1 MNPSDGQAANALARA
16 PAAIK
21 VAVIEDQRD
30 IREGLRFLIN
40 GSDGYCCTGVYR
52 TMEESLTQI
61 ARDIPHVILV
71 DIGLPGMSGIEG
83 IPLLRRRFP
92 ESVLVMLTIYDDDER
107 IFDAIRAGASGYL
120 LKKTP
125 PGRLL
130 ENLRD
135 AVNGGA
141 PMSPEV
147 ARRVIALF
155 REIRPAE
162 PAAHD
167 LTPHELRLLR
177 LLAEGYNYK
186 TSAAEFGVSVNTI
199 GFHMKHIY
207 AKLHVH
213 SKSEAVAEA
222 LRRRIVR

>member
-1 MNPSDGQAANALARA
+1 MNPSEPQAPNTPARVPVVITA
-16 PAAIK
+16 
-21 VAVIEDQRD
+21 AVIEDQRD
-30 IREGLRFLIN
+30 IREGLRILIN
-40 GSDGYCCTGVYR
+40 GSEGYCCTGVYR
-52 TMEESLTQI
+52 TMEEALAHI
-61 ARDIPHVILV
+61 AHQAPDVILV
-71 DIGLPGMSGIEG
+71 DIGLPGMPGIDG
-83 IPLLRRRFP
+83 IPLLLEKCP
-92 ESVLVMLTIYDDDER
+92 QSVLVMLTVYDDDER
-107 IFDAIRAGASGYL
+107 IFDAVCAGASGYL

-125 PGRLL
+125 PARLL
-130 ENLRD
+130 ESLRE

-155 REIRPAE
+155 REVRPRE
-162 PAAHD
+162 PSAHD
-167 LTPHELRLLR
+167 LTAHELRLLR
-177 LLAEGYNYK
+177 LLAEGYNCK
-186 TSAAEFGVSVNTI
+186 TAAAEFGVSVNTI